1 MPDSDHKHCLLA
13 LDGPRGP
20 ILCALTLPAEAT
32 IATALLLARRQLQ
45 ERGIDEQIDWDGAA
59 TGIWGVRCERDT
71 VPRDG
76 DRIEVY
82 LPLAADPRE
91 RRRQRARTAGR
102 T

>member
-1 MPDSDHKHCLLA
+1 MPDSDHKLCLLA
-13 LDGPRGP
+13 LDDPQGP
-20 ILCALTLPAEAT
+20 ILCALALPAHAT
-32 IATALLLARRQLQ
+32 ISAALLLARRQMH
-45 ERGIDEQIDWDGAA
+45 ERGLDAGIDWDGAP
-59 TGIWGVRCERDT
+59 TGIWGVRCQRDT

-91 RRRQRARTAGR
+91 RRRQRARTARR

>member
-1 MPDSDHKHCLLA
+1 LPDSDHKLCTLA
-13 LDGPRGP
+13 LDHPRGP
-20 ILCALTLPAEAT
+20 ILCALRLPAQAT
-32 IATALLLARRQLQ
+32 IAAALRQARHQLQ
-45 ERGIDEQIDWDGAA
+45 ERGIDAGIDWDSAP
-59 TGIWGVRCERDT
+59 TGIWGARCERDA

-91 RRRQRARTAGR
+91 RRRQRARKAGR